1 MRKYDYKKAI
11 EIIEAEKQNL
21 VNVYLGMYEDWFY
34 TADEVWANNKY
45 KKNLE
50 KEPEIGGIRCSYWA
64 TPTIKLI
71 FANDEEKMIECYI
84 GEQDGEKPVWL
95 ELGCLSAP
103 CQYSLPPIEKWEK
116 NEDK

>member
-34 TADEVWANNKY
+34 T
-45 KKNLE
+45 
-50 KEPEIGGIRCSYWA
+50 
-64 TPTIKLI
+64 
-71 FANDEEKMIECYI
+71 
-84 GEQDGEKPVWL
+84 KPVWL

-103 CQYSLPPIEKWEK
+103 CQDSLPPIEKWEK